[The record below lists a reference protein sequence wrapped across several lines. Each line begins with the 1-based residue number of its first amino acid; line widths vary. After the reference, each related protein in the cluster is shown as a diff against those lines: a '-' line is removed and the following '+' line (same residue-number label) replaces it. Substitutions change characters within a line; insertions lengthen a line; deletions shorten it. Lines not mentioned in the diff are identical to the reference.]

1 MSGTL
6 RLLSEVEPRARRVV
20 SAEPRCR
27 PLGDV
32 DANGDVVDR
41 LAGTG
46 LEGQELAGVLRM
58 IEASRALEAAAAA
71 RTEGWT

>member
-1 MSGTL
+1 MTRRRGETL
-6 RLLSEVEPRARRVV
+6 EQARN
-20 SAEPRCR
+20 AA
-27 PLGDV
+27 GHV

-41 LAGTG
+41 LATVGV
-46 LEGQELAGVLRM
+46 EGQELAGVLRM